1 MTRVTEKMLEKQIQ
15 YLNIETEQPL
25 KTWERIDG
33 KVRANIGNYHLY
45 RCHGVFALDRIT
57 NESGGVHR
65 IFTASNGRELFNL
78 ICAYRAGMAGA
89 K

>member
-1 MTRVTEKMLEKQIQ
+1 MTRVTEKMLEKQIT

-25 KTWERIDG
+25 NPWERIDG
-33 KVRANIGNYHLY
+33 KLKANIGNYHLY
-45 RCHGVFALDRIT
+45 RCHGVFALDRMN
-57 NESGGVHR
+57 NESGGVNR

-78 ICAYRAGMAGA
+78 IRAYRAGMAGA